1 MKEKCRH
8 KSMSRHIKKR
18 KRQYN
23 LYITEGQRGKWD
35 PQGYVIRRTFFFF
48 ITIIITRPFG
58 RRGGSFDCL
67 WMVFLSVWVDR
78 RFVTG
83 ANCLMPSEAS
93 TVMDVTLP
101 PLPIYV
107 VEIRWGQNKKKVVS
121 IRLLLWI
128 LYSLHFGGGA
138 KDREMLTEIGLS
150 KLDRRNWSL
159 LIKS

>member
-48 ITIIITRPFG
+48 ITIIITRPFS

-107 VEIRWGQNKKKVVS
+107 VEIRWGQNKKKSSVFVYFYEYCTPF
-121 IRLLLWI
+121 I
-128 LYSLHFGGGA
+128 LEEELKIERCWQKSVY
-138 KDREMLTEIGLS
+138 
-150 KLDRRNWSL
+150 RNWTDVTGAYW
-159 LIKS
+159 